1 MRLGQKSLLECRIEA
16 GLKQEDLAKALG
28 VTRSRYAQIE
38 RDPSNITIK
47 QARTICKA
55 LGQAYESVIFSNLVK

>member
-1 MRLGQKSLLECRIEA
+1 MGQKTLLECRLET
-16 GLKQEDLAKALG
+16 GLKQGDLAKALG

-47 QARTICKA
+47 QARAICKV
-55 LGQAYESVIFSNLVK
+55 LGQAYESVIFSNMVK